1 LAFDGGKSAES
12 ASQRFFE
19 VENWPAWRYVTPRVE
34 CLIDKQGCVRA
45 RWLPAENDAW
55 RNLDRLFSQVELLR
69 KERPRAPAPDDHV
82 HWMIPRSSRRTASA
96 F

>member
-45 RWLPAENDAW
+45 RWRE
-55 RNLDRLFSQVELLR
+55 
-69 KERPRAPAPDDHV
+69 
-82 HWMIPRSSRRTASA
+82 
-96 F
+96 